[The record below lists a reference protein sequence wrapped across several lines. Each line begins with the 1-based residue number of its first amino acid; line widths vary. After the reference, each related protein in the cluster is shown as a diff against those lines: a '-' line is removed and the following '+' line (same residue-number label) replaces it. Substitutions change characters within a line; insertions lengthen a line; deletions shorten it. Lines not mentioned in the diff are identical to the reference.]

1 MKEKPIFSRLLG
13 YVFHYKKRF
22 YTGVVFAFLLSLFN
36 ALSLAALKPVFDVLG
51 SGFEK
56 PFQIHMSNSDFRTLE
71 KGDHSTQLEDLMK
84 HSMYDMK
91 REWLNKKKNREQ
103 DLKGGSSFSALY
115 AVLKLKMNLFF
126 IEYEPYNLMVLV
138 ALSILPLYLF
148 KLIAQLASVYFI
160 STTGLL
166 AVRDVRKDLYDKLIT
181 LPIHHFVQEKTGEW
195 ISKVV
200 NDVKLLSDTIANDL
214 RVSITNFFI
223 VFTHLILLIIINYK
237 LLLISIVGVPVV
249 IYPINLIA
257 RKIRKYTK
265 KEQTGIGDLSSHLHE
280 MISGIRVIRAFG
292 MEDYEK
298 SRFYKINHKL
308 YKNVARFRLLKTI
321 GPSLIE
327 FASSGI
333 VVGLII
339 YGGYLITQGKF
350 TSGNFFT
357 FLVTLMVILNPIKQL
372 ANWYNLY
379 SRITAAGE
387 RVFNLADQSSELD
400 EPENPKYIKKLK
412 KSVKYEN
419 VIFRYPE
426 TKSDVLQNISIEVPQ
441 GSTVALVG
449 ASGAGKSTFVDLLS
463 RFYDPTD
470 GTISIDGINV
480 RDMPL
485 KHLRSKIGIV
495 TQEIFLFNTTLR
507 ENIAYGRDDISD
519 DLMIKKSKMAYAHE
533 FVEKLPEGYDTV
545 IGERGM
551 ILSGGQRQR
560 ISIAR
565 ALLKNPE
572 ILILDEA
579 TSALDTES
587 ERLVQKALERLMAN
601 RTTFVIAHRLS
612 TIYKADLILVFDDGK
627 IIEQG
632 THKTL
637 LKKKGTYKKLYDMQ
651 FQG

>member
-1 MKEKPIFSRLLG
+1 MKEKPIFSRLLA
-13 YVFHYKKRF
+13 YVFKYKKRF
-22 YTGVVFAFLLSLFN
+22 YTGVLFAFLLSLFN

-56 PFQIHMSNSDFRTLE
+56 PFQIHLSNPEFRGLAT
-71 KGDHSTQLEDLMK
+71 GDKSAQLQELMK
-84 HSMYDMK
+84 HSMYDDK
-91 REWLNKKKNREQ
+91 REWLNGKIERLQDREQ
-103 DLKGGSSFSALY
+103 GSGLSGFYSKI
-115 AVLKLKMNLFF
+115 KLIMNLFF
-126 IEYEPYNLMVLV
+126 IEYEPFDLMVMV
-138 ALSILPLYLF
+138 ALLILPLYFF
-148 KLIAQLASVYFI
+148 KLLASLASVYFI

-166 AVRDVRKDLYDKLIT
+166 AVRDVRKDLYDKMIT

-223 VFTHLILLIIINYK
+223 VFTHLILLILINYK
-237 LLLISIVGVPVV
+237 LLLISIIGVPLV

-265 KEQTGIGDLSSHLHE
+265 REQTGTGDLSSHLHE

-292 MEDYEK
+292 MEDFEK
-298 SRFYKINHKL
+298 SRFYKINHTL
-308 YKNVARFRLLKTI
+308 YKNVAKFRLLKTV

-333 VVGLII
+333 MVGLII

-387 RVFNLADQSSELD
+387 RVFNLADQMSEID
-400 EPENPKYIKKLK
+400 DPEEPKYIKKLK
-412 KSVKYEN
+412 KSVKYQDVTFN
-419 VIFRYPE
+419 YPN
-426 TKSDVLQNISIEVPQ
+426 TKTKVLKKLSIEIPQ
-441 GSTVALVG
+441 GSTIALVG

-463 RFYDPTD
+463 RFYDPTS
-470 GTISIDGINV
+470 GSISIDDIDI
-480 RDMPL
+480 RQMPL
-485 KHLRSKIGIV
+485 KHLREKIGIV

-507 ENIAYGRDDISD
+507 ENIAYGRDDISEEVI
-519 DLMIKKSKMAYAHE
+519 IKKSKMAYAHE
-533 FVEKLPEGYDTV
+533 FIQKLPEGYDTV

-612 TIYKADLILVFDDGK
+612 TIYKADLILVFDNGK

-632 THKTL
+632 THKSL
-637 LKKKGTYKKLYDMQ
+637 LKNKGTYKKLYDLQ